1 VSPGQPEE
9 LAHAMILQAES
20 PAPAAT
26 EQFEA
31 HSRIQAQA
39 SLPVQATRMGNLYRR
54 LMAGRRD
61 LR

>member
-1 VSPGQPEE
+1 MSAGQTEE
-9 LAHAMILQAES
+9 LARAMLRQAEG
-20 PAPAAT
+20 PAPTAT
-26 EQFEA
+26 EQSEA

-54 LMAGRRD
+54 LMAGYRD